1 MAVTAVTAL
10 QRGGAV
16 DSWWPAARLRAGTP
30 AVAVGVP
37 AFASPWA
44 REEGVCRDSTLLI
57 ALCFQ
62 AEALQDLTFLGI
74 HFGRQSRR
82 ASRDLTL
89 FGVHMTP
96 AERRPRGQR

>member
-1 MAVTAVTAL
+1 MACGETPRRDAG
-10 QRGGAV
+10 RGRRG
-16 DSWWPAARLRAGTP
+16 PGLRVP
-30 AVAVGVP
+30 VG
-37 AFASPWA
+37 S
-44 REEGVCRDSTLLI
+44 RGVCRDSTLLI

-96 AERRPRGQR
+96 AERRPVDKGEFKQSKRAGF